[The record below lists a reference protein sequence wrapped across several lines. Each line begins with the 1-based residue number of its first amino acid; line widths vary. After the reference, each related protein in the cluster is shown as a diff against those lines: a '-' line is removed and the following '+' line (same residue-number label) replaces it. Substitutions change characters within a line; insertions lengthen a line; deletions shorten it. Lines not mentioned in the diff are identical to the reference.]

1 MAARRLLV
9 LMLVLLGVSTLAAA
23 LVPPQA
29 QREDTASETA
39 TEATRSKA
47 GPPSGRIVR
56 ARIDASRRRPRTV
69 HLQRGDELSLVVRSR
84 APDQA
89 EIPAFGLLED
99 VGRDDPARFDLLPE
113 RVGSFEIR
121 LVEAGRVIGRIAVG
135 PGRRSAKRERAP
147 ERHR

>member
-1 MAARRLLV
+1 MAARRLLI

-39 TEATRSKA
+39 TEATRSEAHRPPGRLVKA
-47 GPPSGRIVR
+47 K
-56 ARIDASRRRPRTV
+56 IDASRRRPRTID
-69 HLQRGDELSLVVRSR
+69 LRSGDELSLVVRSR

-113 RVGSFEIR
+113 RTGSFEIR

-135 PGRRSAKRERAP
+135 PERRSGKRKQAP
-147 ERHR
+147 ERDR